1 MTNGITDLGGGHAP
15 RELDAS
21 SGAFVNDTAPG
32 VDGST
37 LGIHT
42 VPASFEAT
50 GQRFA
55 LSERLRGRGPGLFA
69 AALAGGLLALG
80 WTLFGGRRRTRGSR
94 TFAGFAL
101 GGRPRRRWFT
111 R

>member
-32 VDGST
+32 VGGST
-37 LGIHT
+37 LGTNT
-42 VPASFEAT
+42 VPASSEAT
-50 GQRFA
+50 GRRYA
-55 LSERLRGRGPGLFA
+55 LSERLPEQGRGIFA
-69 AALAGGLLALG
+69 AALAGGLLALC
-80 WTLFGGRRRTRGSR
+80 WTLLGGRRRTRGSR
-94 TFAGFAL
+94 RFAGFVF
-101 GGRPRRRWFT
+101 GSRPRRRWFA